1 MCMPELPNFETLEK
15 LGIKRI
21 SMGNFLNSYTY
32 TSLENMTT
40 KILAEQSFN
49 ALF

>member
-1 MCMPELPNFETLEK
+1 MPELPDFETLK
-15 LGIKRI
+15 KIGVKRT
-21 SMGNFLNSYTY
+21 SMGDFLNDYAY

-40 KILAEQSFN
+40 KILTEQSFN